1 MKGNNKAFLS
11 FNNKSFIE
19 NIIDALEDIDKIYIS
34 VDEKEKYKSLDFP
47 LIEDEYKDIGPI
59 GGMYSAFKKMN
70 CDFILVLPC
79 DMPRVNKEFVKFLIE
94 SIKEDDSSVVLQDSE
109 NRLYPLGAVYNRN
122 ILPSIFLLS
131 AKSSCKIFSSGKLK
145 HFSYFSNSV
154 LKLFTADFVFSSNSI
169 SSLVKVLSLLCVANF
184 VSL

>member
-19 NIIDALEDIDKIYIS
+19 NIIEALEDIDKIYIS
-34 VDEKEKYKSLDFP
+34 VDEKEKYKSLDLP

-79 DMPRVNKEFVKFLIE
+79 DMPRVNKEFVKFLLE
-94 SIKEDDSSVVLQDSE
+94 SVKEEDSCVVLQDSE

-122 ILPSIFLLS
+122 ILIKLEDMIKRKDYRLVNLV
-131 AKSSCKIFSSGKLK
+131 KNIDGRIIKLK
-145 HFSYFSNSV
+145 EED
-154 LKLFTADFVFSSNSI
+154 KLNK
-169 SSLVKVLSLLCVANF
+169 SLINVNDPEEYDKLNRN
-184 VSL
+184 